1 MINHLKDL
9 EINTIYN
16 FDNSFSINELLCKF
30 WEKLEETINISN
42 ESIDILNWIKE
53 QGLTEEVQTLIN
65 QLVGDGTIEQMIN
78 VKKIEELRTLINANV
93 EELRTLINANVVEI
107 NNKITDVME
116 QMDTIQQKIEE
127 LRTLINANEVEINNN
142 VSYEDSISGSVTN
155 QK

>member
-1 MINHLKDL
+1 MINHLKGL

-78 VKKIEELRTLINANV
+78 VKKIEELRTLIYANV
-93 EELRTLINANVVEI
+93 EELRALINANVVEI

-116 QMDTIQQKIEE
+116 QMDTIQQKIEVIE
-127 LRTLINANEVEINNN
+127 KNI
-142 VSYEDSISGSVTN
+142 
-155 QK
+155 Q

>member
-1 MINHLKDL
+1 MEYINNLN
-9 EINTIYN
+9 INSIYS
-16 FDNSFSINELLCKF
+16 FDDALSINELLCKF
-30 WEKLEETINISN
+30 WEKIEETINISN

-116 QMDTIQQKIEE
+116 QMDTIQQKIEVIE
-127 LRTLINANEVEINNN
+127 KNI
-142 VSYEDSISGSVTN
+142 
-155 QK
+155 Q